1 MKKNFF
7 YHIRDKIIDKHENK
21 YKVQKKE
28 LIFLSLNFFGI
39 VFTLITSFY
48 HYFIDH
54 KLFFAYFEW
63 FFAFILLINYIY
75 YLYVK
80 DTNFSSY
87 ITFIMYTF
95 LCCGLFISGGFN
107 NLGILWILTFPMVAY
122 FLKGKVGGLIHTI
135 VLISVLFLLLTI
147 SHFNLFFG
155 QIPYSYSSFIYI
167 LVIMFINT
175 FITFVYEDTLSKSEK
190 AVITQLYQDQLTGLP
205 NRLQL
210 IEDMSSP
217 DEYGLILLNI
227 DDFKTINDLYKS
239 GVGDIVL
246 IELSH
251 RLKSLLDMKNIHNIY
266 KLHADEFAV
275 LIKGTSFKNEI
286 VETAK
291 IIHRNLTYGVIIS
304 EVEIVI
310 KISMGIAGG
319 YKNLLSDAD
328 MALKLAKEKMENYI
342 YFDPTMRLVEEYESN
357 IEWLKNLER
366 AIALDN
372 IVPYYQPI
380 INNSNGKIEKY
391 ECLVRLILNNK
402 EITPN
407 FFLDVAKKAKSYS
420 HITKLMVLKTF
431 EKFKNENYLF
441 SLNISAEDILNDDT
455 TAFIELLIKDY
466 NIGKRVVFEITESDH
481 ITNNEKIT
489 NFIHN
494 MKALGS
500 EIAIDDFGFGYSN
513 FEYILR
519 MNIDYIKLDASLIK
533 DLLKNKNSEI
543 IAQTI
548 VDFSKKLH
556 IKTIAEHVD
565 TKELLNKV
573 KELSIDY
580 SQGYFI
586 GKPRPNI
593 FKEEE
598 LLF

>member
-1 MKKNFF
+1 MKKSFF
-7 YHIRDKIIDKHENK
+7 YHLKDKLIDKHENK
-21 YKVQKKE
+21 YKIQKKATV
-28 LIFLSLNFFGI
+28 FLFLNFFCI
-39 VFTLITSFY
+39 TFSLIAAVY
-48 HYFIDH
+48 HYFIDL
-54 KLFFAYFEW
+54 KILLTYFEL

-75 YLYVK
+75 YVYAK
-80 DTNFSSY
+80 DLNFSCY
-87 ITFIMYTF
+87 ITFIMCICLY
-95 LCCGLFISGGFN
+95 CALFISGGYN
-107 NLGILWILTFPMVAY
+107 NLGIMWLLTFPMAAY
-122 FLKGKVGGLIHTI
+122 FLKGKAGGLIHTI
-135 VLISVLFLLLTI
+135 ILISALFLFLTAN
-147 SHFNLFFG
+147 HFKLFFVS
-155 QIPYSYSSFIYI
+155 IPYSYSSVFYI
-167 LVIMFINT
+167 LVIFFINT
-175 FITFVYEDTLSKSEK
+175 FLTFIYEDTLSKSEK
-190 AVITQLYQDQLTGLP
+190 AIITQLYQDQLTGLP

-217 DEYGLILLNI
+217 DDYGLILLNI

-239 GVGDIVL
+239 GIGDIVL

-251 RLKSLLDMKNIHNIY
+251 RLKNFLNDKNIHNIY

-275 LIKGTSFKNEI
+275 LIKGTSVKSEI
-286 VETAK
+286 LETAK

-342 YFDPTMRLVEEYESN
+342 YFDPSMRLVEEYESN

-380 INNSNGKIEKY
+380 VNNISGKIEKY

-407 FFLDVAKKAKSYS
+407 FFLNVAKKAKSYS

-455 TAFIELLIKDY
+455 TSFIESLIKDY

-481 ITNNEKIT
+481 MGNNEKIS
-489 NFIHN
+489 NFIHS

-548 VDFSKKLH
+548 VDFSKKLN

-573 KELSIDY
+573 RELDIDY

-586 GKPRPNI
+586 GKPKPNI
-593 FKEEE
+593 FKEDTS
-598 LLF
+598 LF

>member
-1 MKKNFF
+1 
-7 YHIRDKIIDKHENK
+7 
-21 YKVQKKE
+21 
-28 LIFLSLNFFGI
+28 
-39 VFTLITSFY
+39 
-48 HYFIDH
+48 
-54 KLFFAYFEW
+54 
-63 FFAFILLINYIY
+63 
-75 YLYVK
+75 
-80 DTNFSSY
+80 
-87 ITFIMYTF
+87 
-95 LCCGLFISGGFN
+95 
-107 NLGILWILTFPMVAY
+107 
-122 FLKGKVGGLIHTI
+122 
-135 VLISVLFLLLTI
+135 
-147 SHFNLFFG
+147 
-155 QIPYSYSSFIYI
+155 
-167 LVIMFINT
+167 MFINT

-190 AVITQLYQDQLTGLP
+190 AIITQLYQDQLTGLP